1 MALIPAGY
9 LTAVVSL
16 GVLTGTGYDHQ
27 GTGFVYQHP
36 VGNKGAE
43 TTYLPVLVSNRH
55 VVSKEPIPAPTH
67 VRFDSP
73 SDGSL
78 TVGALNQYASGD
90 WILHPTADIAVR
102 AVRPNSELM
111 VGRNEP
117 DTEVFLGDRFTT
129 FAAGVQLAE
138 GDGIFIIGFPL
149 DLIGKEQN
157 YPIVR
162 YGVVSRIQDWIRG
175 HKDTFLIDVPAFPG
189 NSGGPVVV
197 KPEMAALP
205 GTERIRSALLAGVIR
220 SNIRARDVAVSRQT
234 GEVRIVFLENTGL
247 TEVVPI
253 EKVRE
258 AAAMAA
264 AALGLTRPVQAD

>member
-16 GVLTGTGYDHQ
+16 GVLTTSGYDHQ

-36 VGNKGAE
+36 VGKAGKV

-55 VVSKEPIPAPTH
+55 VVSGKGLRSTH
-67 VRFDSP
+67 IRFDSP

-78 TVGALNQYASGD
+78 SIDKLDSLASGE
-90 WILHPTADIAVR
+90 WILHPKADVAVR
-102 AVRPNSELM
+102 AIRPNSELTL
-111 VGRNEP
+111 GRN
-117 DTEVFLGDRFTT
+117 DTDTDVFLGDRFTT
-129 FAAGVQLAE
+129 FAAGVQLSE
-138 GDGIFIIGFPL
+138 GDGVFIIGFPL

-175 HKDTFLIDVPAFPG
+175 DKNTFLIDVPAFPG
-189 NSGGPVVV
+189 NSGGPVIV

-205 GTERIRSALLAGVIR
+205 GTEQIRSALLAGVIR

-234 GEVRIVFLENTGL
+234 GEARIVFVENTGL

-264 AALGLTRPVQAD
+264 EALGLPTRPVQVE